1 MLKFKWIFLAFIAGF
16 IFIFLLKT
24 VLKNEIKGEI
34 AEPEFDVYVTK
45 VKQKTIAPLISG
57 FGTIK
62 PKVQWQS
69 LAEVSGAVTY
79 KNAKLAR
86 GEFIEKDTL
95 LFKLDDL
102 PYQLALAKALASKA
116 SVETEAV
123 KLEIEKARLQTSL
136 AIESK
141 KLLLEKNEYT
151 RQKSLNTKG
160 GISNSQLEKQQLS
173 VFAQTLK
180 ENELQASVKQLP
192 ARKNAIDAELMQAES
207 LIKQA
212 QLDLSHT
219 EISMPFSGRIET
231 VDVELGEFV
240 AIGRHLLSAQDF
252 RLLEVEAKI
261 SIHQI
266 HQLMS
271 SLAAN
276 KNISDTSLPNIEAV
290 GLDAKIKLSHA
301 SLKSSWNGKVTRISG
316 QVDARVGTVGLIV
329 EIPFNFKMLKDK
341 PRGQLPVISGMFVEV
356 QVEARSVTVLTVPK
370 QALHGERL
378 YLVDQDSRLQIL
390 PVEVLFIRD
399 NDVAIAADSLKA
411 GQQIVVSDLLPV
423 STGLKLKSFAWSEE
437 L

>member
-24 VLKNEIKGEI
+24 VLKNEAKGEVI
-34 AEPEFDVYVTK
+34 EPEFEVYVTT
-45 VKQKTIAPLISG
+45 VKQKMIAPLISG

-79 KNAKLAR
+79 KNVKLAR

-95 LFKLDDL
+95 LFTLDDL
-102 PYQLALAKALASKA
+102 PYQLALAKARASKA
-116 SVETEAV
+116 NIETEAV

-151 RQKSLNTKG
+151 RQKSLNKKG
-160 GISNSQLEKQQLS
+160 GISNSQLEKQQLN
-173 VFAQTLK
+173 VFEQTLK

-192 ARKNAIDAELMQAES
+192 ARKNAIDAELIQAES

-212 QLDLSHT
+212 QLDLRHT
-219 EISMPFSGRIET
+219 QIVMPFSGRIET

-240 AIGRHLLSAQDF
+240 AIGRNLLNAQDF
-252 RLLEVEAKI
+252 HLLEIEAKI
-261 SIHQI
+261 SLQQI
-266 HQLMS
+266 YQLMS
-271 SLAAN
+271 SLSGN
-276 KNISDTSLPNIEAV
+276 KDISDTSMPNIKAI
-290 GLDAKIKLSHA
+290 GLDATVILSHA
-301 SLKSSWNGKVTRISG
+301 SIKSSWSGKVTRISG
-316 QVDARVGTVGLIV
+316 EVDRRVGTVGLIV
-329 EIPFNFKMLKDK
+329 EIPFDFKMLTGK
-341 PRGQLPVISGMFVEV
+341 PQGQLPVISGMFVEV
-356 QVEARSVTVLTVPK
+356 QVEAKPVAVLSVPK

-378 YLVDQDSRLQIL
+378 YLVDQNNRLKIL
-390 PVEVLFIRD
+390 PVKVLFIRD
-399 NDVAIAADSLKA
+399 NDVAIVADSLEA
-411 GQQIVVSDLLPV
+411 GQKIVVSDLLPV
-423 STGLKLKSFAWSEE
+423 STGLKLKSFIWSEE

>member
-1 MLKFKWIFLAFIAGF
+1 MLKFKWILLAAIAGF
-16 IFIFLLKT
+16 AFIFILKT
-24 VLKNEIKGEI
+24 VLKNEIQGEV
-34 AEPEFDVYVTK
+34 AEPEFDVYVTTI
-45 VKQKTIAPLISG
+45 KQKTIAPLITG
-57 FGTIK
+57 FGTIA

-79 KNAKLAR
+79 KNEKLAR
-86 GEFIEKDTL
+86 GEFIEKETL
-95 LFKLDDL
+95 LLKLDDL

-116 SVETEAV
+116 SIETEAV
-123 KLEIEKARLQTSL
+123 KLEIEKALLQQSL

-151 RQKSLNTKG
+151 RQKSLNKKG
-160 GISNSQLEKQQLS
+160 GISHSQLEKQQLS

-180 ENELQASVKQLP
+180 ENELKASVKQLP

-212 QLDLSHT
+212 RLDLSHT
-219 EISMPFSGRIET
+219 KILMPFSGRIDT
-231 VDVELGEFV
+231 VNVELGEFV
-240 AIGRHLLSAQDF
+240 AIGRDLLSAQDF
-252 RLLEVEAKI
+252 KLLEVEAKA
-261 SIHQI
+261 SIDQV

-271 SLAAN
+271 SLAGN
-276 KNISDTSLPNIEAV
+276 KRLNESTQPNIESLGVEAT
-290 GLDAKIKLSHA
+290 IKLNHA
-301 SLKSSWNGKVTRISG
+301 SIKSRWSGKVTRISG

-341 PRGQLPVISGMFVEV
+341 PQSQMPVISGMFVEV
-356 QVEARSVTVLTVPK
+356 QVEAKPISVLTVPK
-370 QALHGERL
+370 QALHGDRL
-378 YLVDQDSRLQIL
+378 YLVDENNRLQIL

-399 NDVAIAADSLKA
+399 NDVAISADSIKA

-423 STGLKLKSFAWSEE
+423 STGLKLKSYAWSEE